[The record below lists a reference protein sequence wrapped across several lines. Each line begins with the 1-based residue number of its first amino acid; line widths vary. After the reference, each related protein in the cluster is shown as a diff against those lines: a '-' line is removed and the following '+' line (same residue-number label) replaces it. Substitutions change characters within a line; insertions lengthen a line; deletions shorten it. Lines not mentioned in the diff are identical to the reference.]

1 MRILGW
7 NCQGICNAS
16 TARALRATI
25 RAQNPDF
32 VFLCETKVFD
42 DDRLKKLA
50 VSIGF
55 SEQLIVN
62 AKGKASGVCLLWSSA
77 LDVEVLEFNSQT
89 IAVVVNDVLCSWA
102 LIGFYGPP
110 YQAKRRKAWENLH
123 VLLQSLNCPWICFGD
138 FNVVVEESEKFGGQ
152 RGSNSTPSYLKDLLF
167 DLGAIDLGFAGAKY
181 TWWNK
186 RWGKN
191 AIKERLDRAICNSG
205 WRTQFPKAS
214 VFHLEATNSDH
225 APLLI
230 DSNPKEEFLLRPFK
244 FEAMWTRDPRCS
256 GVVKEA
262 WKLEVPGSSS
272 FVLCKKQVNTT
283 LALKK

>member
-7 NCQGICNAS
+7 NCRGICNAS

-62 AKGKASGVCLLWSSA
+62 AKGKAGGVCLLWSSA
-77 LDVEVLEFNSQT
+77 LDVEVLEFNSRT

-123 VLLQSLNCPWICFGD
+123 ALLQSLNCPWICFGD

-230 DSNPKEEFLLRPFK
+230 DSNPKEEFLLRPFR
-244 FEAMWTRDPRCS
+244 FEAMWTRDPRCG

-262 WKLEVPGSSS
+262 
-272 FVLCKKQVNTT
+272 
-283 LALKK
+283 